1 MTLTQQLIQEIIAE
15 ISSIK
20 EAAKNKNLDRY
31 SLDALTQRQALLQS
45 KLNNLLQKKG
55 LALSESEADK
65 IYEELRLKRK
75 GSLEAAYKRGYTG
88 FLIFGGLLI
97 VGLYFAFKTKK

>member
-45 KLNNLLQKKG
+45 KLNSLLQRKG
-55 LALSESEADK
+55 LALSETEADK

-75 GSLEAAYKRGYTG
+75 QSLESAYKMGYTG
-88 FLIFGGLLI
+88 FFIVGGLLI
-97 VGLYFAFKTKK
+97 VGLYFAFKKKK